1 MSDIDLVVKQSRI
14 IESLLK
20 THYHAEGKGLHQLIT
35 SCEERLPH
43 EVIGK
48 LRFIA
53 TMRNKVVHE
62 EGYKLENKAG
72 FKATCKDMTDILTPR
87 ANRFLWKLVGAIV
100 LLSTLASLAIYLIHW
115 DNIKHL
121 F

>member
-1 MSDIDLVVKQSRI
+1 MSDIDLVVKQSRK
-14 IESLLK
+14 IEALLK
-20 THYHAEGKGLHQLIT
+20 AHYHAEGKGLHQLIT

-43 EVIGK
+43 EVLGK

-62 EGYKLENKAG
+62 DGYKLEDKST
-72 FKATCKDMTDILTPR
+72 FKATCNEMTDILTPR
-87 ANRFLWKLVGAIV
+87 ASRFLWKLVGGIV
-100 LLSTLASLAIYLIHW
+100 LISTLLSIAMYLIHW
-115 DNIKHL
+115 DNIRSL

>member
-1 MSDIDLVVKQSRI
+1 MSDIDLVVKQSRK

-20 THYHAEGKGLHQLIT
+20 THYHAEGKGLHQLIS

-43 EVIGK
+43 EVIKK

-53 TMRNKVVHE
+53 TMRNKVVHD
-62 EGYKLENKAG
+62 EGYKLEDKSA
-72 FKATCKDMTDILTPR
+72 FKATCKEMNDILTPR
-87 ANRFLWKLVGAIV
+87 ASRFLWKLVGGIV
-100 LLSTLASLAIYLIHW
+100 LIATLISLAIYMIHW
-115 DNIKHL
+115 ENIKHL

>member
-1 MSDIDLVVKQSRI
+1 MSDIDLVVKQSRK

-43 EVIGK
+43 GVIGT

-62 EGYKLENKAG
+62 EGYRLEDKSS
-72 FKATCKDMTDILTPR
+72 FKATCNEMNDILTPR
-87 ANRFLWKLVGAIV
+87 ASRFLWKLVGGIV
-100 LLSTLASLAIYLIHW
+100 LISTLISVAIYLIHW
-115 DNIKHL
+115 DNIVNL

>member
-43 EVIGK
+43 EVIRK

-62 EGYKLENKAG
+62 EGYKLENKAT
-72 FKATCKDMTDILTPR
+72 FKATCKDMTNILTPR

-115 DNIKHL
+115 DNIKNL